1 MARMASVYYPTEVQK
16 LKAQILAEDE
26 ALTVSALIGVLL
38 ERTWIAMYGENA
50 SPFAVRGR
58 FGDAMNKQ
66 VRRADGKK
74 RSIR

>member
-1 MARMASVYYPTEVQK
+1 M
-16 LKAQILAEDE
+16 
-26 ALTVSALIGVLL
+26 TVSALVGVLL
-38 ERTWIAMYGENA
+38 ERAWIGMYGENA